1 MQRPQMAQEL
11 VTRFY
16 HRLWNEW
23 DDAAVDDTLCADFLF
38 RGSLGDETK
47 GRGGWRGYRD
57 KVREG
62 SHDFH
67 NEIVDLVVVG
77 NRAAARLRF
86 SGTHS
91 GPLLGIEPTGRSFSY
106 AGAAFFTIAQDRLAE
121 AWVLGDLA
129 ALRAQLE
136 EPASS
141 AK

>member
-1 MQRPQMAQEL
+1 VQRPQMAQEL

-57 KVREG
+57 KIREG
-62 SHDFH
+62 SHDSHDFH

-77 NRAAARLRF
+77 NR
-86 SGTHS
+86 
-91 GPLLGIEPTGRSFSY
+91 
-106 AGAAFFTIAQDRLAE
+106 
-121 AWVLGDLA
+121 GDLA

-141 AK
+141 AT